1 MGKIQDIHALEQCI
15 NDIVQDYIDDCY
27 NVDDVLAIS
36 KKGNKIVVTA
46 DARERIVRNSTT
58 EIYPLKNLLRTG
70 DDGEQEPDN
79 DTISDIANSWLFLD

>member
-15 NDIVQDYIDDCY
+15 YDIVQDYIDDCY
-27 NVDDVLAIS
+27 NDGDVLAIS
-36 KKGNKIVVTA
+36 KKGNIIVVTA
-46 DARERIVRNSTT
+46 DAREKIVGNSTT
-58 EIYPLKNLLRTG
+58 ETYPLKDLVCTG

>member
-1 MGKIQDIHALEQCI
+1 MGKIQDIHALVQCI
-15 NDIVQDYIDDCY
+15 YGIVQDYIDGCY
-27 NVDDVLAIS
+27 NADDVLAIS

-46 DARERIVRNSTT
+46 DERKRIVRNSTT
-58 EIYPLKNLLRTG
+58 EIYPLKNLLLTG

>member
-27 NVDDVLAIS
+27 NADDVLAIS

-46 DARERIVRNSTT
+46 DAREKIDQR
-58 EIYPLKNLLRTG
+58 E
-70 DDGEQEPDN
+70 
-79 DTISDIANSWLFLD
+79 

>member
-15 NDIVQDYIDDCY
+15 YDIVQDYIDDCY
-27 NVDDVLAIS
+27 TADDVLAIS

-46 DARERIVRNSTT
+46 DAREKIVRNSTAET
-58 EIYPLKNLLRTG
+58 YPLKNLLRTG